1 MKKIFLLIM
10 TSFTIA
16 EANNQSQENIL
27 ALNFVQKKFAVQI
40 PPAQIVE
47 SPNLKF
53 HAFTSP
59 SENIIYVRSGMSET
73 ELKINLVHEYTHRV
87 RYKYNQNDA
96 PWFSEGLAQLVEM
109 SYTSWPYLYSDN
121 LFYLPEIKISKSQ
134 TEYENN
140 SRAYADSFYLM
151 YYIYSHFGRDD
162 LLQKMMRSPLTGWDN
177 ILTSIAELQSEEKI
191 FFKDIKINREYIIKH
206 FAVAL
211 AVNDPYIA
219 QYSLFYIHPAY
230 NKIIDKE
237 FISNDRLENNS
248 QNDFEIVYAKKRLS
262 EKFESQYQLKY
273 SIDGLTPFTIRSII
287 DNNQKSLIY
296 IYIRL

>member
-1 MKKIFLLIM
+1 M